1 MAEYTPMMQQYL
13 EVKKNYQDTLVFYR
27 LGDFYELFFEDAKLA
42 SHELDLIL
50 TGRNAG
56 QEEKVP
62 MCGVPHHAVDGYI
75 QRLISK
81 GYKVAIVEQL
91 EDPATAT
98 GIVKRDVIRVVTPGT
113 IMDDTANERNSV
125 FVGALHDYQYGY
137 AICACEMATG
147 EAKAYLLEK
156 GKSQLSQ
163 FLRSKSIRELVVNN
177 KDSGIPEI
185 MSLKDIE
192 GITLSVCEDE
202 TIQPQYEALCRKID
216 DVRIYPAFGRMMNYL
231 EITQKRMIEHIQPME
246 LVSDDAGLYMDYSTK
261 SNLELVQPLRTS
273 GKSQTLWNFLDHCR
287 SSMGSRML
295 KKWVEYP
302 LMDETRINKRLD
314 MIGYLNSHFL
324 IKNECKEALSKVYDL
339 DRLIARVA
347 YGSANARDCIRLVQ
361 TLKAAP
367 VILSSMRGANL
378 FEEFDTDNEGK
389 EVLDLLDGAFVED
402 PPVSIREGGMFVD
415 GYNETLD
422 EYRYVQQNG
431 KSWIAQL
438 ENKER
443 ERTGIKNLK
452 IGYNR
457 VFGYYIEVSKGN
469 LGLVDES
476 WGYVRKQ
483 TLTNAERFITGELKE
498 REDAILHA
506 EEKAIRLETEIFLAL
521 MNEVK
526 KYTGKLQQL
535 SHSIA
540 VADALYSLSVVSEDK
555 KYTRPV
561 FNKDGILEIK
571 QGRHPI
577 LDAMYSK
584 ESYIP
589 NDVKMNKGRNVL
601 IITGP
606 NMGGKST
613 YMRQTALILIMAQ
626 MGCYVPA
633 KECNMTIFDKVFTR
647 IGASDDI
654 LSGQSTFMVE
664 MSEANNALK
673 NATKDSF
680 ILFDEIGR
688 GTSTYD
694 GMALAQAML
703 EYITTVI
710 GAKTMFSTHY
720 HELTSLEDSTEGIK
734 NVHVDV
740 HEEKENVTFLYK
752 IKDGKA
758 DRSYGIHVARLAKLP
773 DPVLERAKNLLS
785 SFEQTKKMK
794 MNNQAQ
800 MVVMEVIPEE
810 LQSVK
815 DILHDLDPNRLTPL
829 EALQLVAQWKKEV
842 DKS

>member
-1 MAEYTPMMQQYL
+1 M
-13 EVKKNYQDTLVFYR
+13 
-27 LGDFYELFFEDAKLA
+27 
-42 SHELDLIL
+42 
-50 TGRNAG
+50 
-56 QEEKVP
+56 
-62 MCGVPHHAVDGYI
+62 
-75 QRLISK
+75 
-81 GYKVAIVEQL
+81 
-91 EDPATAT
+91 
-98 GIVKRDVIRVVTPGT
+98 
-113 IMDDTANERNSV
+113 
-125 FVGALHDYQYGY
+125 
-137 AICACEMATG
+137 
-147 EAKAYLLEK
+147 
-156 GKSQLSQ
+156 
-163 FLRSKSIRELVVNN
+163 
-177 KDSGIPEI
+177 
-185 MSLKDIE
+185 
-192 GITLSVCEDE
+192 
-202 TIQPQYEALCRKID
+202 
-216 DVRIYPAFGRMMNYL
+216 
-231 EITQKRMIEHIQPME
+231 
-246 LVSDDAGLYMDYSTK
+246 
-261 SNLELVQPLRTS
+261 
-273 GKSQTLWNFLDHCR
+273 
-287 SSMGSRML
+287 
-295 KKWVEYP
+295 
-302 LMDETRINKRLD
+302 
-314 MIGYLNSHFL
+314 
-324 IKNECKEALSKVYDL
+324 
-339 DRLIARVA
+339 
-347 YGSANARDCIRLVQ
+347 
-361 TLKAAP
+361 
-367 VILSSMRGANL
+367 
-378 FEEFDTDNEGK
+378 
-389 EVLDLLDGAFVED
+389 
-402 PPVSIREGGMFVD
+402 
-415 GYNETLD
+415 
-422 EYRYVQQNG
+422 
-431 KSWIAQL
+431 
-438 ENKER
+438 
-443 ERTGIKNLK
+443 
-452 IGYNR
+452 
-457 VFGYYIEVSKGN
+457 
-469 LGLVDES
+469 DES

-535 SHSIA
+535 SHAIA